1 MGNGGKVNGI
11 EVLSQWLC
19 GRVPLAFFVSRIRV
33 VADRLGLKGRIFMYV
48 SKTFSVNNVYTP
60 LVCRVM

>member
-1 MGNGGKVNGI
+1 MTLRPCPI
-11 EVLSQWLC
+11 D
-19 GRVPLAFFVSRIRV
+19 FFVSRIRD
-33 VADRLGLKGRIFMYV
+33 VADRLGRKGRIFTYV

>member
-1 MGNGGKVNGI
+1 M
-11 EVLSQWLC
+11 LSQWLC
-19 GRVPLAFFVSRIRV
+19 GRVPLAFFVSRIRD

>member
-1 MGNGGKVNGI
+1 MALRPCPIG
-11 EVLSQWLC
+11 
-19 GRVPLAFFVSRIRV
+19 FFCIPYQD
-33 VADRLGLKGRIFMYV
+33 VADRLGRKGRIFTYV